1 MEIELLVILLFCGAL
16 TGCVITNISIIYA
29 LLFGLALFLL
39 YGKKQGFSCKELVE
53 MVFTGIKTV
62 KNILIV
68 FVLIGMLTALWR
80 MAGTIPVL
88 VCYATQ
94 LIHPS
99 TFILMTFLLNCL
111 VSVLTGTA
119 LGSAATMGVVC
130 MTMGQTMGMNPL
142 FVGGAILSGVYF
154 GDRCSPVSTSA
165 LLVAEVTRTDIF
177 ANIKNMYRTAAVPF
191 AISCMIYIL
200 LGAFSQHGDGVLE
213 IGDLFAQHF
222 TLHWI
227 LLLPAV
233 MILLLSV
240 FRVNVKI
247 NMCVSILTALVL
259 CIFVQRVDFL
269 EMLHAMFF
277 GYHMEDATMGE
288 MMNGGG
294 IVSMIRVGAIVCLS
308 SAYARIFE
316 KTGLLDFLKSKIVSL
331 GDKIHPFGAVLLT
344 AVVTAMITCNQTLS
358 IMLTN
363 QLCSGME
370 EDSSEFATM
379 LENTSVVVAP
389 LIPWAVAA
397 IVPLTAISAPTASL
411 LFACF
416 LYVVPGWNWVKRI
429 R

>member
-1 MEIELLVILLFCGAL
+1 MEIELLVLLLFCGAL

-29 LLFGLALFLL
+29 LLFGLALFLF
-39 YGKKQGFSCKELVE
+39 YGRKQGFSCKELVE
-53 MVFTGIKTV
+53 MVFAGIKTV

-200 LGAFSQHGDGVLE
+200 LGAFSQHGEGVLE

-233 MILLLSV
+233 MILVLSA

-247 NMCVSILTALVL
+247 NMCVSILTSLF
-259 CIFVQRVDFL
+259 C
-269 EMLHAMFF
+269 
-277 GYHMEDATMGE
+277 
-288 MMNGGG
+288 
-294 IVSMIRVGAIVCLS
+294 VSSYNAWT
-308 SAYARIFE
+308 F
-316 KTGLLDFLKSKIVSL
+316 
-331 GDKIHPFGAVLLT
+331 
-344 AVVTAMITCNQTLS
+344 
-358 IMLTN
+358 
-363 QLCSGME
+363 
-370 EDSSEFATM
+370 
-379 LENTSVVVAP
+379 
-389 LIPWAVAA
+389 
-397 IVPLTAISAPTASL
+397 
-411 LFACF
+411 
-416 LYVVPGWNWVKRI
+416 
-429 R
+429 